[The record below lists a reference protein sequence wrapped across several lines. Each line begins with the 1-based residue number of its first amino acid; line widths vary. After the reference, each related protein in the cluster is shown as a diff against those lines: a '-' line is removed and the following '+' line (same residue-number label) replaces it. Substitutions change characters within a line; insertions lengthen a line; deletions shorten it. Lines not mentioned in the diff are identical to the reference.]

1 MKKSDSIEKIE
12 SKEKFSEDELKPD
25 TLIPYKQH
33 RLGLDK
39 FNSMVNDHPVYDT
52 PKLFVA
58 TLKKVM
64 EDQSVQPPQKD
75 PLKIVEAMDHLVD
88 TQPATFAEKKQLT
101 LEQRRARDM
110 VGQKFTSYLQLLR
123 CTAPIQIPVRV
134 FCHMACQRGCPSDFD
149 GYNDRAFR
157 ESNMLELLAKLEG
170 RHSESWNNLQNAS
183 MHLMIKLTDEELK
196 LKIAPQMEAQEWADL
211 NPKQIGRL
219 FQTWLS
225 QLDTQDL
232 ETKSDLKEF
241 LIPTAGQH
249 RCAAIPRFVGLQ
261 KEVKDWQGVLGSHII
276 VNIWLRMEKNV
287 SHYISGV
294 SIYMYTIIFP
304 HSFLYILT
312 SQILF
317 EISN

>member
-1 MKKSDSIEKIE
+1 
-12 SKEKFSEDELKPD
+12 
-25 TLIPYKQH
+25 
-33 RLGLDK
+33 
-39 FNSMVNDHPVYDT
+39 
-52 PKLFVA
+52 
-58 TLKKVM
+58 
-64 EDQSVQPPQKD
+64 
-75 PLKIVEAMDHLVD
+75 
-88 TQPATFAEKKQLT
+88 
-101 LEQRRARDM
+101 
-110 VGQKFTSYLQLLR
+110 
-123 CTAPIQIPVRV
+123 
-134 FCHMACQRGCPSDFD
+134 MACQRGCPSDFD